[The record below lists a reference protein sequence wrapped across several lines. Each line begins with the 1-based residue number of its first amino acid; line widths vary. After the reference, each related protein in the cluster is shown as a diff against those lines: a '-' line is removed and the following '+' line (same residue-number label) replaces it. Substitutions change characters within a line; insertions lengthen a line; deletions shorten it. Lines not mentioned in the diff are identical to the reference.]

1 MAVEIERKFL
11 VDRFQL
17 PKLDKGTKLKQGYI
31 ESAPGKVV
39 RIRTADEKAFLTL
52 KGKTENFSRLEYEYE
67 IPYEDALEILDK
79 LCTKPIIAK
88 TRYIIHY
95 AGKKWELDIF
105 EEDNQ
110 GLMVAEIELNS
121 EEETFELPPWVLR
134 EVSHLKEY
142 RNNFLATNP
151 YKNWKSDY

>member
-67 IPYEDALEILDK
+67 IPFEDAIEILEK

-88 TRYIIHY
+88 TRYIINFG
-95 AGKKWELDIF
+95 GKKWELDIF
-105 EEDNQ
+105 EEDNL
-110 GLMVAEIELNS
+110 GLMVAEIELSS

-142 RNNFLATNP
+142 RNNFLATHP
-151 YKNWKSDY
+151 YKNWKSDF